1 MDFSIFI
8 PTIEIGPPYVGP
20 MAGLRRYSYSLVQSL
35 ANQGINIYIATTT
48 KLSSDD
54 ELANRE
60 NIHFY
65 YLPEQISAR
74 GAYSTLT
81 HFNAKNHRSFSKQ
94 AFEVYSD
101 LKLEVDISLIHATEV
116 AAYNF
121 AKAKKRK
128 QISIPLVVSVHGAV
142 TTGNLKS
149 RIWVKRP
156 YSRLL
161 RRLVKHCDK
170 IFTTSVSL
178 LDKIKRFSKAMK
190 EKVILMPHS
199 LNCKIFSALPKL
211 EDLETFR
218 DKYDLDQGNSIV
230 LLQGPYIN
238 RKSQHEVIKY
248 FPEILERNSEI
259 TFLVVG
265 DGPLLSKIKEDVVN
279 LEIEDSVIITGY
291 IDDRELLLAYHISD
305 VLLYPA
311 EEGSFGTP
319 LIEAMASGLP
329 VIAVD
334 KPPMNEMIPP
344 KCDWLYPT
352 KDSIALVD
360 KVLDIIRNKEKSQEV
375 AFKSQQHALK
385 NFDSPVV
392 GKNLVKAYTKIVKE
406 SK

>member
-35 ANQGINIYIATTT
+35 ANQGVNIYIATTT

-54 ELANRE
+54 ELSNRE

-94 AFEVYSD
+94 AFEVYSELISD
-101 LKLEVDISLIHATEV
+101 VDISLIHATEV

-121 AKAKKRK
+121 AKAKKNK
-128 QISIPLVVSVHGAV
+128 ELKIPLVVSVHGAV

-149 RIWVKRP
+149 RLWVKRP

-170 IFTTSVSL
+170 IITTSESL
-178 LDKIKRFSKAMK
+178 LDKIKRLSKTMK
-190 EKVILMPHS
+190 DKVIIMPHS
-199 LNCKIFSALPKL
+199 LNCKTFSMIPKL
-211 EDLETFR
+211 EDIEAFR
-218 DKYDLDQGNSIV
+218 DKYDLDQSNSIV
-230 LLQGPYIN
+230 LMLGPYIN
-238 RKSQHEVIKY
+238 RKSQHAVIRN
-248 FPEILERNSEI
+248 FPEILKRNSEI
-259 TFLVVG
+259 TFLVIG
-265 DGPLLSKIKEDVVN
+265 NGPLLSKIKEDVVN

-291 IDDRELLLAYHISD
+291 VDDKELLLAYHISD

-311 EEGSFGTP
+311 VEGSFGTP

-344 KCDWLYPT
+344 KCDWLYPAN
-352 KDSIALVD
+352 DEIALVD
-360 KVLDIIRNKEKSQEV
+360 KLLDIIRNKERSQEV
-375 AFKSQQHALK
+375 AFNSQQHALK
-385 NFDSPVV
+385 KFDTPVV
-392 GKNLVKAYTKIVKE
+392 GKNLVKSYNKIIKE
-406 SK
+406 SQ

>member
-1 MDFSIFI
+1 
-8 PTIEIGPPYVGP
+8 
-20 MAGLRRYSYSLVQSL
+20 MAV
-35 ANQGINIYIATTT
+35 
-48 KLSSDD
+48 
-54 ELANRE
+54 
-60 NIHFY
+60 
-65 YLPEQISAR
+65 
-74 GAYSTLT
+74 
-81 HFNAKNHRSFSKQ
+81 
-94 AFEVYSD
+94 
-101 LKLEVDISLIHATEV
+101 
-116 AAYNF
+116 
-121 AKAKKRK
+121 
-128 QISIPLVVSVHGAV
+128 
-142 TTGNLKS
+142 
-149 RIWVKRP
+149 
-156 YSRLL
+156 
-161 RRLVKHCDK
+161 
-170 IFTTSVSL
+170 
-178 LDKIKRFSKAMK
+178 
-190 EKVILMPHS
+190 
-199 LNCKIFSALPKL
+199 CKIFSALPKL

-218 DKYDLDQGNSIV
+218 DKYDLDQSNSIV
-230 LLQGPYIN
+230 LIQGPYIN

-248 FPEILERNSEI
+248 FPEILKRNSKI

-279 LEIEDSVIITGY
+279 LKIEDSVIITGY

-344 KCDWLYPT
+344 RCDWLYPA
-352 KDSIALVD
+352 KDNVALVD

-385 NFDSPVV
+385 KFDSPVV